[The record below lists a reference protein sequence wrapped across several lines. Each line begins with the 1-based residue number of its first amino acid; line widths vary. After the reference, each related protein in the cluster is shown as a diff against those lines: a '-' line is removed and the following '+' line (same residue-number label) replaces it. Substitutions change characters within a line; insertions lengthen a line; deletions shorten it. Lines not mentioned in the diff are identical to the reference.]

1 MFIVIFFFLF
11 FFFFLMIRR
20 PPRSTR
26 TATLFP
32 YTTLFRSFSSCL
44 PTFRAQKRGRDDAEP
59 TPPLPV
65 NALPISAHGAS
76 HPAPEP
82 ATETAGIPS
91 SRVPGHR
98 HPRAWWHRTT
108 SRRAVRDRL
117 YDRVPHPRHRCCRR
131 RRASAPRP
139 VPPSENPPPQPRETA
154 LPMPSRH
161 RVRTP
166 VQAPRPALSSRDTRH
181 WPTPFQCSHTCS

>member
-1 MFIVIFFFLF
+1 MPTPLVSRPRPGTSQKKDVQTETYVALRDAAFI
-11 FFFFLMIRR
+11 
-20 PPRSTR
+20 
-26 TATLFP
+26 LFP
-32 YTTLFRSFSSCL
+32 FSSFL

-98 HPRAWWHRTT
+98 HPRAWWHSTT
-108 SRRAVRDRL
+108 SRRAVRDSL
-117 YDRVPHPRHRCCRR
+117 YDRGPHPRHRCCRTLR
-131 RRASAPRP
+131 TTAPRP
-139 VPPSENPPPQPRETA
+139 LPPPAKTPSTPRETPPA
-154 LPMPSRH
+154 IPSRH
-161 RVRTP
+161 R
-166 VQAPRPALSSRDTRH
+166 ARH
-181 WPTPFQCSHTCS
+181 T